1 MKHSEWSN
9 GLDTALYKN
18 IPFFYFSRAR
28 QLSMMGKSSSMSL
41 EGFNHQHPLGGH
53 AGGRACSDVIR
64 SRSFTSM
71 TNYQR
76 SSSSGPASPVLGE
89 MFRNPSGSQR
99 SLNGIGGPNL
109 KKLPKL
115 PAVPRPHRI
124 AVIFD
129 SVKMGLRSV
138 GALHMSLIIILII
151 ISARKIIAG
160 LLSC

>member
-1 MKHSEWSN
+1 
-9 GLDTALYKN
+9 
-18 IPFFYFSRAR
+18 
-28 QLSMMGKSSSMSL
+28 MMGKSSSMSL
-41 EGFNHQHPLGGH
+41 EGFDHQRPGGH
-53 AGGRACSDVIR
+53 AGRACSDVIR
-64 SRSFTSM
+64 SRSFSSM

-76 SSSSGPASPVLGE
+76 SSSGPASPVLGE

-99 SLNGIGGPNL
+99 SLNGINGANL

-138 GALHMSLIIILII
+138 GVLPVSIILVGYSQDGITV
-151 ISARKIIAG
+151 
-160 LLSC
+160 SCDASCVTYKL